1 MIFDTTIAA
10 PDPKFGPST
19 VTLSNGRKV
28 PNPLATTYRFA
39 YATRGEGQIKTPNL
53 FVWNLKL
60 QRDFPIGPRKVLISL
75 DMFNLTNGASDQQFL
90 DGGNVLTSANYAM
103 KDGKWQGQN
112 RQAPR
117 MFQISARF
125 QF

>member
-1 MIFDTTIAA
+1 M
-10 PDPKFGPST
+10 
-19 VTLSNGRKV
+19 TLSNGRKV

-39 YATRGEGQIKTPNL
+39 YGTRGEGQVKTPTQ
-53 FVWNLKL
+53 VGWNLKL
-60 QRDFPIGPRKVLISL
+60 QRDFAVGPSKIQLSL
-75 DMFNLTNGASDQQFL
+75 DVFNLTNSGADQQFL

-103 KDGKWQGQN
+103 KNGTWQGQA

-117 MFQISARF
+117 VFQISARF